1 MIGVGLVL
9 GSLAGLELSVREH
22 FAGYRSHTLLLT
34 VAAGVGTL
42 ALLLVIGLTPI
53 AGLAIGL
60 AVAGFTALLLVR
72 AFRRRSGGAAFKL
85 R

>member
-1 MIGVGLVL
+1 
-9 GSLAGLELSVREH
+9 
-22 FAGYRSHTLLLT
+22 
-34 VAAGVGTL
+34 
-42 ALLLVIGLTPI
+42 VIGLTPI
-53 AGLAIGL
+53 AGRAIGV